1 MVAVLSVPS
10 LARNVFVAVLET
22 VTLGTSISKAERAFL
37 TDKLRSK
44 AIEVLPT
51 YNDFVIMT
59 RDNILAMLPPGR
71 SLEECEGECMVET
84 GKNISADYVAQARV
98 GQFGSELPVTVE
110 V

>member
-1 MVAVLSVPS
+1 MSRFRSIVFFFLMVAVLSVPS

-71 SLEECEGECMVET
+71 SLEECEG
-84 GKNISADYVAQARV
+84 
-98 GQFGSELPVTVE
+98 GSGRLPRSRSTW
-110 V
+110 